1 MNRQLG
7 YFILAVLFS
16 ALSLGSAP
24 AFSQDQGFYAGASFG
39 KSDLKDACTG
49 LPNCDDSDTTLGI
62 FGGYQFNR
70 HFGAEIGYTDL
81 GKASASSGAASATL
95 EAKGLEFLAV
105 GTIPLNQQFSL
116 YGKLGLFMWDAD
128 IRVSGPATVL
138 TSDDGTDLTIGFGAR
153 YSFTKNLA
161 AQLQWQRY
169 DLDNFDVDVISVG
182 ILFRF

>member
-1 MNRQLG
+1 MKLR
-7 YFILAVLFS
+7 YFTLAILFS

-49 LPNCDDSDTTLGI
+49 LPNCDDSDTALSI
-62 FGGYQFNR
+62 FGGYQFNK
-70 HFGAEIGYTDL
+70 HFGAEIAYTDV
-81 GKASASSGAASATL
+81 GKASASSGANAATL
-95 EAKGLEFLAV
+95 EAKGFEFLAV

-128 IRVSGPATVL
+128 IRTSGPGVTVL

-169 DLDNFDVDVISVG
+169 ELDNFDVDVISVG